1 MLLFFFCGLRGL
13 AQSIMGAKQTKE
25 DETPTSPKSPRVSPV
40 DIASGGETPVPA
52 LVALLDKEASRG
64 EEAPSPKS
72 EASVTSRDADAAS
85 SSGESVSSYAS
96 SYATSSGESVSS
108 YASSYATETTNES
121 HAAARTLVLKGHTNQ
136 VQCLAALDGGRLA
149 SGSAN
154 SLVPT
159 RMLPDY
165 EARAWDRS
173 RGVWIENARLT
184 RMITD
189 ALDDLKKDK
198 ADDPNRLNYTINA
211 VEAIVE
217 NRSQRMER
225 RIESLETELAATRK
239 ELSEMMALLQRLVAK
254 ADA

>member
-85 SSGESVSSYAS
+85 
-96 SYATSSGESVSS
+96 SSGESVSS

>member
-1 MLLFFFCGLRGL
+1 
-13 AQSIMGAKQTKE
+13 MGAKQTKE
-25 DETPTSPKSPRVSPV
+25 DETPTSPKSPSVSPV

-85 SSGESVSSYAS
+85 
-96 SYATSSGESVSS
+96 SSGESVSS

-198 ADDPNRLNYTINA
+198 ADDPNRINYTINR
-211 VEAIVE
+211 VEAIVD
-217 NRSQRMER
+217 NRTRT
-225 RIESLETELAATRK
+225 LEADLAATREK
-239 ELSEMMALLQRLVAK
+239 VESMETKIDQLASMLQALLDKQPS
-254 ADA
+254 